1 MIKLKS
7 WISEWSSLLSYHR
20 VLYSKKGL
28 RRRVYLTWE
37 RYKNFIVDMDGVIY
51 RGKYPLPGSDDFFR
65 FLRERKSKIAFF
77 SNNSTITK
85 DQYVDKLKKMDIYA
99 IKDEIISSSS
109 ITAYYIAK
117 ENPQS
122 KVFCIGEEGIRDEL
136 KKNGIKIIDDSSRE
150 KVDLVI
156 VGMDRHFNFDKLT
169 KAMRHVLNGAQL
181 YGTNPDLTYPMED
194 GLIPGC
200 GAILASIE
208 ACTDTKAK
216 VFGKPRPESIQFLLE
231 MTGFSIGDTIL
242 IGDRLDTDI
251 VLAKQ
256 QNIFSI
262 LVLTG
267 VHQGEDVKKTG
278 IIPDMIVENLI
289 ELKKIMLMKGET

>member
-1 MIKLKS
+1 MELFIGGNILFQEVMIFFAFFGNENQKL
-7 WISEWSSLLSYHR
+7 
-20 VLYSKKGL
+20 
-28 RRRVYLTWE
+28 
-37 RYKNFIVDMDGVIY
+37 
-51 RGKYPLPGSDDFFR
+51 P
-65 FLRERKSKIAFF
+65 F

-85 DQYVDKLKKMDIYA
+85 DQYVDKLKMDIYA

-200 GAILASIE
+200 GAILA
-208 ACTDTKAK
+208 TL
-216 VFGKPRPESIQFLLE
+216 KPVQIPKPKYLE
-231 MTGFSIGDTIL
+231 NHD
-242 IGDRLDTDI
+242 
-251 VLAKQ
+251 
-256 QNIFSI
+256 QNQSNFC
-262 LVLTG
+262 
-267 VHQGEDVKKTG
+267 
-278 IIPDMIVENLI
+278 
-289 ELKKIMLMKGET
+289 

>member
-1 MIKLKS
+1 M
-7 WISEWSSLLSYHR
+7 
-20 VLYSKKGL
+20 
-28 RRRVYLTWE
+28 YLEWE
-37 RYKNFIVDMDGVIY
+37 RYKNFIIDMDGVIY
-51 RGKYPLPGSDDFFR
+51 RGQHPLPGSADFFR
-65 FLRERKSKIAFF
+65 FLRERNSKIAFF

-85 DQYVDKLKKMDIYA
+85 DQYVNKLKSMNIFA
-99 IKDEIISSSS
+99 TRDEIISSSS

-117 ENPQS
+117 EHPQS

-136 KKNGIKIIDDSSRE
+136 QKSGIQIIDDSSSE
-150 KVDLVI
+150 KVDFVV
-156 VGMDRHFNFDKLT
+156 VGMDRQFNFNKLT
-169 KAMRHVLNGAQL
+169 KAMRYVLGGAQL

-200 GAILASIE
+200 GALLASIE

-216 VFGKPRPESIQFLLE
+216 VLGKPRPESIQFLLE
-231 MTGFSIGDTIL
+231 ITGFSIEDTIL

-251 VLAKQ
+251 ILAKQ
-256 QNIFSI
+256 HNIFSI

-289 ELKKIMLMKGET
+289 ELKKIMLMKGEA

>member
-109 ITAYYIAK
+109 ITAYYVAK

-122 KVFCIGEEGIRDEL
+122 KVFCIGEEGIR
-136 KKNGIKIIDDSSRE
+136 
-150 KVDLVI
+150 
-156 VGMDRHFNFDKLT
+156 
-169 KAMRHVLNGAQL
+169 
-181 YGTNPDLTYPMED
+181 Y
-194 GLIPGC
+194 
-200 GAILASIE
+200 
-208 ACTDTKAK
+208 
-216 VFGKPRPESIQFLLE
+216 
-231 MTGFSIGDTIL
+231 
-242 IGDRLDTDI
+242 
-251 VLAKQ
+251 
-256 QNIFSI
+256 
-262 LVLTG
+262 
-267 VHQGEDVKKTG
+267 
-278 IIPDMIVENLI
+278 
-289 ELKKIMLMKGET
+289 

>member
-1 MIKLKS
+1 M
-7 WISEWSSLLSYHR
+7 
-20 VLYSKKGL
+20 
-28 RRRVYLTWE
+28 YLTWE
-37 RYKNFIVDMDGVIY
+37 RYKNFIIDMDGVIY
-51 RGKYPLPGSDDFFR
+51 RGKHPLPGSAEFFH
-65 FLRERKSKIAFF
+65 FLRERKSRIAFF

-85 DQYVDKLKKMDIYA
+85 DQYIDKLKKMNIDA
-99 IKDEIISSSS
+99 TKDEIISSSS
-109 ITAYYIAK
+109 ITAYYVAK

-136 KKNGIKIIDDSSRE
+136 KRKGIQIVDDSSNE
-150 KVDLVI
+150 DVDLVI
-156 VGMDRHFNFDKLT
+156 VGMDRQFNYDKLT
-169 KAMRHVLNGAQL
+169 KAMRCILKGARL

-200 GAILASIE
+200 GALLASIE
-208 ACTDTKAK
+208 ACTEAKAK
-216 VFGKPRPESIQFLLE
+216 VFGKPRPESIQFLME
-231 MTGFSIGDTIL
+231 MTGFTVGDTIL

-289 ELKKIMLMKGET
+289 ELKKIMLMKGEA

>member
-1 MIKLKS
+1 M
-7 WISEWSSLLSYHR
+7 
-20 VLYSKKGL
+20 
-28 RRRVYLTWE
+28 TWE

-51 RGKYPLPGSDDFFR
+51 RGKHPLPGSDDFFR

-85 DQYVDKLKKMDIYA
+85 GQYVDKLKKMNIYA
-99 IKDEIISSSS
+99 SEDEIISSSS
-109 ITAYYIAK
+109 ITAYYVAR

-122 KVFCIGEEGIRDEL
+122 QVYCIGEAGIRDEL
-136 KKNGIKIIDDSSRE
+136 QKNGIKMIDDSSNE
-150 KVDLVI
+150 NIHFVI
-156 VGMDRHFNFDKLT
+156 VGMDRQFNYEKLT
-169 KAMRHVLNGAQL
+169 KAMRYVLNGAQL

-208 ACTDTKAK
+208 ACTGTKAK
-216 VFGKPRPESIQFLLE
+216 VFGKPQPESIQFLLE
-231 MTGFSIGDTIL
+231 MTGFSVEDTIL

-278 IIPDMIVENLI
+278 IVPDMIVENLI
-289 ELKKIMLMKGET
+289 ELKKIMLMKGEA